1 METLDLIGAAH
12 FLRMHPETLRRRACR
27 REIPGARAGRAWVFL
42 DLDLAE
48 WLRAQYDHPAR
59 AATPQLGD
67 APRCSTAALTVVN
80 GGRASPPLTAR
91 KYEEALG
98 LKTKKPP
105 RNTKPD

>member
-48 WLRAQYDHPAR
+48 WLRAQ
-59 AATPQLGD
+59 
-67 APRCSTAALTVVN
+67 
-80 GGRASPPLTAR
+80 
-91 KYEEALG
+91 
-98 LKTKKPP
+98 
-105 RNTKPD
+105 